1 MDNAS
6 YKEVTKSDRY
16 EILAMLREAKKRNA
30 SVEFIHDG
38 KIISSN
44 FIELDL
50 SGFQIIAELDE
61 VALDSPFIMVIQG
74 TTEKIAFNSQ
84 LIARSATLHR
94 LTFSFLLKLL

>member
-16 EILAMLREAKKRNA
+16 EILAMLREAKKRNG
-30 SVEFIHDG
+30 SVEFMHDD

-61 VALDSPFIMVIQG
+61 VALASPFIMVIQG
-74 TTEKIAFNSQ
+74 TTEKIAFNS
-84 LIARSATLHR
+84 
-94 LTFSFLLKLL
+94 